1 MKKDLFTRLGIIPP
15 RKKITFYIFIIIPL
29 CYPFLILYMK
39 YNGIMPQLFMPNDF
53 QAYYHASQLIF
64 KDITSLYYDPGFVM
78 PYRYFPL
85 SPLFHIIYGLFP
97 YETSYI
103 IGLFL
108 IYLQS
113 VIAYLLVLK
122 ITKEYFNHNDKEYVW
137 LFYCIGFIILVP
149 YNIILYLQI
158 QTSITVMLTVLL
170 GYFYFKKKENEF
182 RNNLIGGIFIA
193 IAIMLKPTVLIVL
206 PFLIDVKINK
216 SQIQIKTSSFLRI
229 IPSFVMLCLNI
240 IFFVIYPSLLF
251 GFIQNNFHHIYIF
264 NVLSDSLTTFLSR
277 IFNIPAAILFLI
289 ICGLL
294 FSILYYHFLTKR
306 NDLIYY
312 LALSI
317 LISLISYIDIW
328 NHSILYLLPL
338 ILFIVMKTRSPEDK
352 LKLKLIYYL
361 TFGISWLNVFNF
373 YYSVTFF
380 PWYYSLFTI
389 YYPILFLYLY
399 VNCHPSSFYVEEQ
412 EFIFS

>member
-1 MKKDLFTRLGIIPP
+1 MKTDLFTRLGIIPP
-15 RKKITFYIFIIIPL
+15 RKRITFYIFIFVPL
-29 CYPFLILYMK
+29 CYPILVLFFK
-39 YNGIMPQLFMPNDF
+39 YNGIMTHLFMPNDF
-53 QAYYHASQLIF
+53 QAYYYSSQLIF
-64 KDITSLYYDPGFVM
+64 KDISALYYDPGFVM

-85 SPLFHIIYGLFP
+85 SPLFHFIYGLFP
-97 YETSYI
+97 YDFSYI
-103 IGLFL
+103 LGLFL
-108 IYLQS
+108 IYIQS
-113 VIAYLLVLK
+113 VIAYLLVLR
-122 ITKEYFNHNDKEYVW
+122 IAKEYFNHDDKEYIW

-170 GYFYFKKKENEF
+170 GYYYFKKNENEF

-193 IAIMLKPTVLIVL
+193 VAIMLKPTVLIVL
-206 PFLIDVKINK
+206 PFLIDVKVSK

-229 IPSFVMLCLNI
+229 IPSVVMILLNV
-240 IFFVIYPSLLF
+240 IFFVIFPPMLF

-264 NVLSDSLTTFLSR
+264 NMLSDSLTTFLSR
-277 IFNIPAAILFLI
+277 IFNIHPTIIFLI

-317 LISLISYIDIW
+317 LVSLISYIDIW

-338 ILFIVMKTRSPEDK
+338 ILFIIMKTKSHEDK
-352 LKLKLIYYL
+352 FKLKIMYYI
-361 TFGISWLNVFNF
+361 TIGISWLNVFNF
-373 YYSVTFF
+373 FYSTSTFA
-380 PWYYSLFTI
+380 WYYSLFPI
-389 YYPILFLYLY
+389 YYPIVFIYLY
-399 VNCHPSSFYVEEQ
+399 INCHPSSFFVE
-412 EFIFS
+412 